1 MSPQA
6 TSIKTGFAKL
16 LCVGLLGVAI
26 AAAYAIAPA
35 ASSAAGTSSLKPSTK
50 HLACGQQQVG
60 AGAKDCAHVFFKNTT
75 SSPVTI
81 SAIGIEN
88 SQSSFGL
95 DGIGFSLQCR
105 PGAIVPAGESCG
117 VNAFFVPAHTGRFS
131 GAKIFATDATS
142 GVPARVAL
150 TGIGV

>member
-1 MSPQA
+1 MNSQA

-26 AAAYAIAPA
+26 AAACAIAPA

-50 HLACGQQQVG
+50 HVACGQQQVG
-60 AGAKDCAHVFFKNTT
+60 GAKDCAHVFFKNTT

-81 SAIGIEN
+81 SATGIEN
-88 SQSSFGL
+88 SQSSFGA
-95 DGIGFSLQCR
+95 DGIGFSLSCR

-117 VNAFFVPAHTGRFS
+117 LNAFFVPAHTGRFF
-131 GAKIFATDATS
+131 GAKLYVTDATS
-142 GVPARVAL
+142 GVRTRVAL
-150 TGIGV
+150 TGIGI